1 MDLKDIWN
9 KWYWVRYITMLVLI
23 LFIIANAAYCF
34 LGGAV
39 IVGLADLGCFIPLI
53 KYGQEWLKIE

>member
-1 MDLKDIWN
+1 MNLKDIWN
-9 KWYWVRYITMLVLI
+9 KWLWVRYITVLI
-23 LFIIANAAYCF
+23 LFLFIVTNAAYCF